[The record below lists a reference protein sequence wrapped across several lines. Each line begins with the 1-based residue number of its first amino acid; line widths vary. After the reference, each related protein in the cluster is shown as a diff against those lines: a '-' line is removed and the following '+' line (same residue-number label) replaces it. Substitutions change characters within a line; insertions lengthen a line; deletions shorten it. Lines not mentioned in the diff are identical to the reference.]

1 MADLIKLDINKLP
14 LKLVV
19 YENGKEKVYYIKT
32 NKQKTGVFLN
42 KAE

>member
-1 MADLIKLDINKLP
+1 MDNNLKLQIENLP
-14 LKLVV
+14 LKLIVV
-19 YENGKEKVYYIKT
+19 KEGKEKVYYIKT